1 MIATSWRPLRNA
13 HWRSLP
19 RTGRRPTPTQQ
30 PPATQTR
37 THLRTGRRPT
47 PTPQPPATQTR
58 TRLRTD
64 LLLVRRS
71 PAEVQRVQPPALR
84 RNCRA
89 RREPRTRASTL
100 RRTVRRTLRRARRR
114 SLTSGSLFQR
124 VAGHV
129 RASRSR
135 SGRRPSAVWHGT
147 CTCRRRRSARGH
159 KRRRPRGPCSRRSA
173 GRTSAHVA
181 PIGRRRCDA
190 SGTWRPLCG
199 GIGTGRCRSPP
210 GS

>member
-58 TRLRTD
+58 TRLWTD

-71 PAEVQRVQPPALR
+71 LGNVRRVQPPAILSS
-84 RNCRA
+84 CQA
-89 RREPRTRASTL
+89 RRETRTRASTL
-100 RRTVRRTLRRARRR
+100 RRTVRRAIRRPRRR
-114 SLTSGSLFQR
+114 SLTSRSLFQC
-124 VAGHV
+124 VASRV
-129 RASRSR
+129 RASRPR

-147 CTCRRRRSARGH
+147 CACRRRRSTRGRR
-159 KRRRPRGPCSRRSA
+159 RRRPRGRRSRQSA
-173 GRTSAHVA
+173 GRTSTHVA
-181 PIGRRRCDA
+181 PSEGRGCDA
-190 SGTWRPLCG
+190 SGSWRPPCG
-199 GIGTGRCRSPP
+199 GSGTGRRRLPP
-210 GS
+210 